1 MSDDPEDAVDPL
13 AAWSATDVRVG
24 RVVEAEAFPE
34 GRYSTHL
41 LRIDLG
47 PELGTRKSLAR
58 LVPHY
63 APEDL
68 VGRLVLCNVGL
79 EPRQIGRHRSEVLV
93 LGVPDANGET
103 VLVAPERD
111 VPPGGRLH

>member
-1 MSDDPEDAVDPL
+1 MSDDPQDAVDPL
-13 AAWSATDVRVG
+13 AAWSATDMRVG
-24 RVVEAEAFPE
+24 RIVEAEAFPE

-68 VGRLVLCNVGL
+68 VGRQVVIVANL
-79 EPRQIGRHRSEVLV
+79 EPAKLMGVESQGMVLAATVDGRPVL
-93 LGVPDANGET
+93 LRPDEEVPDGSQ
-103 VLVAPERD
+103 VR
-111 VPPGGRLH
+111 